1 MSKPDSIKT
10 YRRLLQFAKEFW
22 FYLFLGFIGSIC
34 LSLIDARLTMLIKPV
49 VNHGLNSKNM
59 DILKW
64 LPLQVLIFII
74 IRIFSSFLSSYFIGK
89 MSRSVVIKFRQS
101 IFSKFLSLPMSYCNH
116 HSSGSMLS
124 KIIYNVD
131 QVSDASST
139 ILLTFL
145 REGILL
151 LALIGLMIYENWRIT
166 LLFFLMT
173 PLVSLVLRIF
183 NRRIRALSS
192 SIQDNMGTITSTA
205 EEGIKGNAVIRLF
218 QGQQF
223 EQKKMDHALR
233 LNLALEL
240 KVIVQNCISSGSMQI
255 ILAIPLLLV
264 ISPNILPYF
273 NLSIGGLALM
283 LAAML
288 QLPRPARRLSSVNA
302 QLQKGVTAAYS
313 IFEVLDTPDEEQ
325 GIDRL
330 EQGLSG
336 NIQFQNVNFSYKN
349 TSSVTLSDINLNIN
363 SGETIGIVGFSG
375 AGKTTLI
382 SLLPRFY
389 SIESGDI
396 LFDGQSIKTLYLP
409 DLRNNISLV
418 SQQTT
423 LFNATIRENIAYA
436 KENVDE
442 KLLFHVAKMAHALE
456 FIEKLPQGFDTLIGD
471 NGVLLSGG
479 QRQRIA
485 IARAF
490 LKDTPIVIFDEATA
504 SLDLHAENKIQAA
517 FDSLRKNRTTIV
529 IAHRLSTIKKAD
541 RLIVMD
547 QGKIIETGS
556 HDELLAYDG
565 HYAALYRIQLSQPQ
579 SKDDETLVK

>member
-240 KVIVQNCISSGSMQI
+240 KVIVQNCISSGSMQL